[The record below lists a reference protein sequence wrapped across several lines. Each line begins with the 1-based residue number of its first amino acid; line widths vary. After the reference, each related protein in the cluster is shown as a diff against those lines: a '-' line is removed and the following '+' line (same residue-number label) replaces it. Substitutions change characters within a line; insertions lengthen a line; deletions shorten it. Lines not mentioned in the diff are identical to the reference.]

1 MRGMVK
7 KTNKH
12 SSKII
17 LVVDLEEMKLF
28 NIEKR
33 QITVYRFVL
42 DSFKTFYYG
51 LSTACSRI
59 VV

>member
-42 DSFKTFYYG
+42 DSLKTFYYG